1 MAEYR
6 QGASE
11 QEFEMQTDNID
22 LRAFRRKKLARRITM
37 ILLLCA
43 VFALAVW
50 GGVRGITTFVE
61 HRQEVLAERTYNT
74 LRSAKMTGS
83 VTIDGVQ
90 NTDIITDI
98 VGVSLKNY
106 DTVVVKVADLSDSK
120 ISTFN
125 KAFPDARRVEF
136 ENAVIGPS
144 TTALTSADILSKDLS
159 IKVNQKTPTGINFS
173 IGNTSGPY
181 TYEFNDYYY
190 LERYLGDFWCSVPG
204 VPSQLIPK
212 GSVIAEP
219 AQYTPPEEPAAVAPG
234 ESQTVTLSWY
244 SRYGNLPAGK
254 YRVIKTLSVKTD
266 GVKGDDY
273 AASYTIAV
281 EFGIN

>member
-6 QGASE
+6 QGAFE

-50 GGVRGITTFVE
+50 GVVRGITTFVE
-61 HRQEVLAERTYNT
+61 HRQEVFAERTYNT

-98 VGVSLKNY
+98 VGVSLENY
-106 DTVVVKVADLSDSK
+106 DTDLDRIADLSDSK

-144 TTALTSADILSKDLS
+144 TTALTSADILSKNLS

-173 IGNTSGPY
+173 IGNTSGQY

-212 GSVIAEP
+212 GAEVG
-219 AQYTPPEEPAAVAPG
+219 QTLVYTPPKEPTAVVPG
-234 ESQTVTLSWY
+234 ESQDVALSWY
-244 SRYGNLPAGK
+244 SRYGNLPAGQ
-254 YRVIKTLSVKTD
+254 YRVITVLSVKTD

-273 AASYTIAV
+273 TATYTVAV
-281 EFGIN
+281 EFEIK

>member
-1 MAEYR
+1 M
-6 QGASE
+6 
-11 QEFEMQTDNID
+11 
-22 LRAFRRKKLARRITM
+22 
-37 ILLLCA
+37 
-43 VFALAVW
+43 
-50 GGVRGITTFVE
+50 
-61 HRQEVLAERTYNT
+61 
-74 LRSAKMTGS
+74 
-83 VTIDGVQ
+83 
-90 NTDIITDI
+90 
-98 VGVSLKNY
+98 
-106 DTVVVKVADLSDSK
+106 VKVADLSDSK

-173 IGNTSGPY
+173 IGNTSGQY

-234 ESQTVTLSWY
+234 ECQTVTLSWY

-273 AASYTIAV
+273 AASYTVAV

>member
-6 QGASE
+6 QSMFE
-11 QEFEMQTDNID
+11 QEFEKQTDNID
-22 LRAFRRKKLARRITM
+22 LRAFRRKRLALRITM

-43 VFALAVW
+43 VFALAVL

-74 LRSAKMTGS
+74 LRSAKMTGY
-83 VTIDGVQ
+83 VLIDGVQ
-90 NTDIITDI
+90 NTDIITDM
-98 VGVSLKNY
+98 VSISLDNY
-106 DTVVVKVADLSDSK
+106 DTVMVRIADLSEDK
-120 ISTFN
+120 IATFN
-125 KAFPDARRVEF
+125 KAFPDARRVVL

-144 TTALTSADILSKDLS
+144 TTALTSADILSKNLTV
-159 IKVNQKTPTGINFS
+159 KVTQKTPAGISFS
-173 IGNTSGPY
+173 IGNTSGQY

-204 VPSQLIPK
+204 VPSQLIPS
-212 GSVIAEP
+212 GSEIAQTTQYNPPKEP
-219 AQYTPPEEPAAVAPG
+219 TAVAPG
-234 ESQTVTLSWY
+234 ESQTVTLGWY
-244 SRYGNLPAGK
+244 SRYGNLPAGQ

-273 AASYTIAV
+273 AATYTAAV
-281 EFGIN
+281 EFEIK